1 MSSST
6 SANLRTHSLIF
17 CMLCCPE
24 KWGNQP
30 RPLAAG
36 GLSMIE
42 MDNHPSTWKLWVV
55 AIKRSDG
62 AFGGKP

>member
-1 MSSST
+1 
-6 SANLRTHSLIF
+6 
-17 CMLCCPE
+17 MLCCPE